1 MIDMSN
7 NANSNQKKSAT
18 YDYIINKLNSE
29 GALHFSLIDPDPFRQ
44 SPNKAAK
51 MAILAEK
58 AGTDAILVGG
68 STAFNEAFISHTI
81 ELIKKSTEIP
91 VIIFPGGVAN
101 VSDKADAILFM
112 SVLNS
117 NNPHFFI
124 GQQALGAY
132 LVKMSGLEYI
142 PMGYLII
149 EPGASAGWISDA
161 KLLPRNKPKLTAAY
175 SLAAE
180 MFGFKLI
187 YLEAGSGGNSIP
199 PEIIKLCSQVLQIP
213 IIAGGGVQTKE
224 DAVTFVE
231 AGADIIV
238 MGTFLENNLMNDKGA
253 SLKVI
258 IDTIKNTAKSCS
270 NKRTFEKL

>member
-1 MIDMSN
+1 MVDIVLN
-7 NANSNQKKSAT
+7 NEIKNTT
-18 YDYIINKLNSE
+18 YKYIIDKLNQD

-44 SPNKAAK
+44 SPSKAAK
-51 MAILAEK
+51 MAKLAEQ
-58 AGTDAILVGG
+58 AGTDGILVGG
-68 STAFNEAFISHTI
+68 STAFDQVYVDKTI
-81 ELIKKSTEIP
+81 ELIKKDVEVPI
-91 VIIFPGGVAN
+91 IIFPGGFAN
-101 VSDKADAILFM
+101 VSKKADAILFM

-117 NNPHFFI
+117 NNPYFFI
-124 GQQALGAY
+124 GVQALGSY
-132 LVKMSGLEYI
+132 LVKMAGLEYI
-142 PMGYLII
+142 SMGYLII

-199 PEIIKLCSQVLQIP
+199 PEIIKLCSQVLNIP

-224 DAVTFVE
+224 DAATFVE

-238 MGTFLENNLMNDKGA
+238 MGTFLENNLTKDKGA

-258 IDTIKNTAKSCS
+258 IDAIKDTAKNS
-270 NKRTFEKL
+270 NNRRTFQKV

>member
-1 MIDMSN
+1 MVDIILN
-7 NANSNQKKSAT
+7 NEKKHAT
-18 YDYIINKLNSE
+18 YEYIINKLNQE
-29 GALHFSLIDPDPFRQ
+29 GALHFSLIDPDPFNQ

-51 MAILAEK
+51 MAKLAEQ

-68 STAFNEAFISHTI
+68 STAFDQVYVDKTI
-81 ELIKKSTEIP
+81 ELIKKDVRVP
-91 VIIFPGGVAN
+91 VIIFPGGFAN
-101 VSDKADAILFM
+101 VSKKADAILFM

-117 NNPHFFI
+117 NNHYFFI
-124 GQQALGAY
+124 GVQALGSY
-132 LVKMSGLEYI
+132 LVKMAGIEHI

-187 YLEAGSGGNSIP
+187 YLEAGSGGNRIP
-199 PEIIKLCSQVLQIP
+199 PEIIKMVSRVLSVP
-213 IIAGGGVQTKE
+213 LIAGGGVQTKE

-238 MGTFLENNLMNDKGA
+238 MGTFLENNLMKDKGA
-253 SLKVI
+253 SLKEI
-258 IDTIKNTAKSCS
+258 IDAIKDTAKNTK
-270 NKRTFEKL
+270 NKRKFQNI

>member
-1 MIDMSN
+1 MVDMVL
-7 NANSNQKKSAT
+7 NSETKHAT
-18 YDYIINKLNSE
+18 YEYIINKLNLD

-44 SPNKAAK
+44 SPSKAAK
-51 MAILAEK
+51 MAKLAEQS
-58 AGTDAILVGG
+58 GTDAILVGG
-68 STAFNEAFISHTI
+68 STAFDQVYVDKTI
-81 ELIKKSTEIP
+81 ELIKKDIHVP
-91 VIIFPGGVAN
+91 VIIFPGGFSN
-101 VSDKADAILFM
+101 VSKKADAILFM

-117 NNPHFFI
+117 NNHYFFI
-124 GQQALGAY
+124 GVQALGSY
-132 LVKMSGLEYI
+132 LVKMAGIEHI

-187 YLEAGSGGNSIP
+187 YLEAGSGGNRIP
-199 PEIIKLCSQVLQIP
+199 TEIIKLCSQVLSIP

-224 DAVTFVE
+224 DAAAFVE

-238 MGTFLENNLMNDKGA
+238 MGTFLENNLMKDKGA

-258 IDTIKNTAKSCS
+258 IDEIKDTAKNS
-270 NKRTFEKL
+270 NNRRTFKKI